1 MASEKAI
8 RYSRFADIDGE
19 VHEVEVLFI
28 KKAKL
33 KAEKAGGRHGKKGSS
48 YGKSQMERVQMN
60 IEQFLDEQCD
70 WDSIYFEIIDQNCKW
85 ALGVLFSGV
94 LVLKKNSL
102 EMESLYI
109 YIRRST

>member
-1 MASEKAI
+1 MTAQKIREIQDEKEQYLASEKAI

-60 IEQFLDEQCD
+60 IEQFLDE
-70 WDSIYFEIIDQNCKW
+70 
-85 ALGVLFSGV
+85 
-94 LVLKKNSL
+94 
-102 EMESLYI
+102 
-109 YIRRST
+109 

>member
-1 MASEKAI
+1 LASEKAI

-70 WDSIYFEIIDQNCKW
+70 WDSIYFEIIDQNKETVS
-85 ALGVLFSGV
+85 ALYDR
-94 LVLKKNSL
+94 KKLSMML
-102 EMESLYI
+102 SKDEFFDW
-109 YIRRST
+109 RSAMT